1 MIRITANTL
10 DFQRDLDD
18 VARHQLPF
26 ALANTLSRTAEEAV
40 TLNKGKLPSRFTI
53 RTGWVAK
60 GYRVKH
66 ARKNDLTATITHK
79 DAFMRDQEFGGT
91 KTPASAKSVAV
102 PEGARPT
109 PTATTPKSRWPGA
122 ILKKQGFVIHAK
134 DKDLLFQRVQHTK
147 KGKVKRGKRNL
158 ALAALPTKGHDP
170 NVKLMYVLKQ
180 AVKIKPAL
188 GLVEDVKETIKAR
201 FAINFDGFLKSAIR
215 TARPK

>member
-10 DFQRDLDD
+10 DFQRQLDD
-18 VARHQLPF
+18 VARQQLPF

-40 TLNKGKLPSRFTI
+40 ALNKSKLPGRFTI
-53 RTGWVAK
+53 RTTWVAK

-79 DAFMRDQEFGGT
+79 DAYMALQEFGGT
-91 KTPASAKSVAV
+91 KTPTSAKSVAV

-109 PTATTPKSRWPGA
+109 PAATTPKSKWPGA
-122 ILKKQGFVIHAK
+122 ILKRQGFIIHAK
-134 DKDLLFQRVQHTK
+134 GKDLLFQRVQHTK
-147 KGKVKRGKRNL
+147 RGKLRKSKRNL
-158 ALAALPTKGHDP
+158 ALAALPNKGHDP
-170 NVKLMYVLKQ
+170 NVRLMYVLKQ

-188 GLVEDVKETIKAR
+188 HLVDDVRETIKAR